1 MRELGQDQNDPSFWS
16 DLAASLQSIPDERA
30 GSGNMEMDLN
40 GACSLLPFDLS
51 MAPFGDSA
59 DQLSR
64 GFEVNS
70 LDFLW
75 NLQDVSL

>member
-1 MRELGQDQNDPSFWS
+1 MG
-16 DLAASLQSIPDERA
+16 
-30 GSGNMEMDLN
+30 MEMN
-40 GACSLLPFDLS
+40 EACNLLPFDLS